1 MDTLVILWGKS
12 SIACFAYVLSLFTVC
27 VWCTIWYVNRSKA
40 FLMHWQQELQYI
52 WMYPNNAKQPLLR
65 SCWCSFARIWQIVM
79 QGRGV
84 VVFVGCRF
92 STAVSAGFVQYFCS
106 ICASFVQY
114 LWSTVFVGC
123 RFCRQRGANIQLN
136 SEAFANLRLE
146 FKAQVFGLSWRIFKW
161 ENYIYTHSI
170 YNIESLEYPK
180 FCTILLFNEVRYFDI
195 QTHFISLWGVSK
207 MQF

>member
-1 MDTLVILWGKS
+1 
-12 SIACFAYVLSLFTVC
+12 
-27 VWCTIWYVNRSKA
+27 
-40 FLMHWQQELQYI
+40 MHWQQELQYI

-92 STAVSAGFVQYFCS
+92 STAVSAGFLQCLCKLCIYS
-106 ICASFVQY
+106 ICEVQY
-114 LWSTVFVGC
+114 LWAVDFAG
-123 RFCRQRGANIQLN
+123 RARANIQLN

-180 FCTILLFNEVRYFDI
+180 FCTISVLNEVRYLINKQILRCVKNAVLMPFSHTPPIKDFFTSPQI
-195 QTHFISLWGVSK
+195 KRIEILK
-207 MQF
+207 